1 MTTLNKKLQT
11 LQKILKEKNSFYEF
25 KAGETGQALL
35 IFDTLIKKSNW
46 IYYNKKE
53 YKIYTQTAEP
63 HKFIFTTVNG
73 IADFITNNGIY
84 GI

>member
-1 MTTLNKKLQT
+1 MMLNKKLQR
-11 LQKILKEKNSFYEF
+11 LQTILKTKNSFFEF
-25 KAGETGQALL
+25 KSGETGQALL

-46 IYYNKKE
+46 VYYNKKE
-53 YKIYTQTAEP
+53 YKIYTQTAECCQ
-63 HKFIFTTVNG
+63 KFIFTTVNG